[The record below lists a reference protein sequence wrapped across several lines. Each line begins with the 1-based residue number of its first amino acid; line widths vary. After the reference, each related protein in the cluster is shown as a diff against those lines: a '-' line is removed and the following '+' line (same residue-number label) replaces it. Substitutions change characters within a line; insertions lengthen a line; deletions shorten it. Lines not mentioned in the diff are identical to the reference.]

1 MMGKPIVIWM
11 VGNNGMRNPNRIMD
25 GFRVFSESPFVG
37 HLRKENEIEFTK
49 LLNEKGIIHNEE
61 GKDESGSHARKW
73 RLVFSRSGLIYP
85 KLNSS
90 EGQQSDL
97 GPLDDITPFG
107 RAFLKADTYPAI
119 QEFFLRAMSVEQV
132 AVNKGTSHFS
142 PLRWILAIMVE
153 LEKRTGT
160 SELSRIE
167 FAEGVARVINFDLTG
182 CNAKLSAKQ
191 SEITDALRD
200 MNYQIEIVYC
210 HTGNQG
216 MNEYASRALNSL
228 LNQVNEDDSTELLT
242 FTEIKLQ
249 DIYEYLA
256 NGQINESIVL
266 NDVLISNW
274 GSVDAPFKAY
284 YGTIQVS
291 AVGEWYNQY
300 GNQLFAKNIRYYKGS
315 TEVNQGIKEVLKT
328 QPEKF
333 FYYNN
338 GIKLLCKK
346 ITKKL
351 PYSTGNNVGLF
362 ALEGVSLVN
371 GAQTTGVIG
380 AVCLENPELI
390 ESAKVFVQ
398 MIDLGDAENDQA
410 VQITKLS
417 NTQNRIDSKD
427 FVALDPQQDR
437 LRMELNLAGIQYLYK
452 SGSKLDDPV
461 HQISLDEAIVSQA
474 YTLDDLSIVALVKR
488 NIGALTENIDRP
500 PYKLLFNGATNS
512 FAMYNGVQV
521 LRSVDFYIKQNEPT
535 ETGRKR
541 LVLIHGNRFL
551 LHLLLQ
557 KVKIIDGYDTTY
569 LDNAV
574 IDEIVQ
580 TNFNELWN
588 NIFSV
593 MQAKYPEAYPA
604 HIFKNVGRLKELV
617 TLL

>member
-1 MMGKPIVIWM
+1 MSNLKMVRIQAKIDELFKELVDLSDVKNPDEKVNKFYSRSLAALAIVMQCGVEYDIAAQS
-11 VGNNGMRNPNRIMD
+11 ITD
-25 GFRVFSESPFVG
+25 GYHDLGIDAVYNDTAQ
-37 HLRKENEIEFTK
+37 KK
-49 LLNEKGIIHNEE
+49 LILVQ
-61 GKDESGSHARKW
+61 SKW
-73 RLVFSRSGLIYP
+73 RKDGLGSI
-85 KLNSS
+85 S
-90 EGQQSDL
+90 
-97 GPLDDITPFG
+97 
-107 RAFLKADTYPAI
+107 
-119 QEFFLRAMSVEQV
+119 QEEAS
-132 AVNKGTSHFS
+132 T
-142 PLRWILAIMVE
+142 
-153 LEKRTGT
+153 
-160 SELSRIE
+160 

-371 GAQTTGVIG
+371 GAQTTGVRG

-474 YTLDDLSIVALVKR
+474 CTLDDLSIVALVKR

>member
-1 MMGKPIVIWM
+1 MSNLKMVRIQAKIDELFKELVDLSDVKNPDEKVNKFYSRSLAALAIVMQCGVEYDIAAQS
-11 VGNNGMRNPNRIMD
+11 ITD
-25 GFRVFSESPFVG
+25 GYHDLGIDAVYNDTAQ
-37 HLRKENEIEFTK
+37 KK
-49 LLNEKGIIHNEE
+49 LILVQ
-61 GKDESGSHARKW
+61 SKW
-73 RLVFSRSGLIYP
+73 RKDGLGSI
-85 KLNSS
+85 S
-90 EGQQSDL
+90 
-97 GPLDDITPFG
+97 
-107 RAFLKADTYPAI
+107 
-119 QEFFLRAMSVEQV
+119 QEEAS
-132 AVNKGTSHFS
+132 T
-142 PLRWILAIMVE
+142 
-153 LEKRTGT
+153 
-160 SELSRIE
+160 

-300 GNQLFAKNIRYYKGS
+300 GNQLFAKNIRYYRGS

-474 YTLDDLSIVALVKR
+474 CTLDDLSIVALVKR

>member
-1 MMGKPIVIWM
+1 MSNLKMVRIQAKIDELFKELVDLSDVKNPDEKVNKFYSRSLAALAIVMQCGVEYDIAAQS
-11 VGNNGMRNPNRIMD
+11 ITD
-25 GFRVFSESPFVG
+25 GYHDLGIDAVYNDTAQ
-37 HLRKENEIEFTK
+37 KK
-49 LLNEKGIIHNEE
+49 LILVQ
-61 GKDESGSHARKW
+61 SKW
-73 RLVFSRSGLIYP
+73 RKDGLGSI
-85 KLNSS
+85 S
-90 EGQQSDL
+90 
-97 GPLDDITPFG
+97 
-107 RAFLKADTYPAI
+107 
-119 QEFFLRAMSVEQV
+119 QEEAS
-132 AVNKGTSHFS
+132 T
-142 PLRWILAIMVE
+142 
-153 LEKRTGT
+153 
-160 SELSRIE
+160 

-474 YTLDDLSIVALVKR
+474 CTLDDLSIVALVKR

-580 TNFNELWN
+580 TIFNELWN

>member
-1 MMGKPIVIWM
+1 MSNLKMVRIQAKIDELFKELVDLSDVKNPDEKVNKFYSRSLAALAIVMQCGVEYDIA
-11 VGNNGMRNPNRIMD
+11 VQSITD
-25 GFRVFSESPFVG
+25 GYHDLGIDAVYNDTAQ
-37 HLRKENEIEFTK
+37 KK
-49 LLNEKGIIHNEE
+49 LILVQ
-61 GKDESGSHARKW
+61 SKW
-73 RLVFSRSGLIYP
+73 RKDGLGSI
-85 KLNSS
+85 S
-90 EGQQSDL
+90 
-97 GPLDDITPFG
+97 
-107 RAFLKADTYPAI
+107 
-119 QEFFLRAMSVEQV
+119 QEEASTF
-132 AVNKGTSHFS
+132 T
-142 PLRWILAIMVE
+142 
-153 LEKRTGT
+153 
-160 SELSRIE
+160 
-167 FAEGVARVINFDLTG
+167 EGVARVINFDLTG

-474 YTLDDLSIVALVKR
+474 CTLDDLSIVALVKR

>member
-1 MMGKPIVIWM
+1 MSNLKMVRIQAKIDELFKELVDLSDVKNPDEKVNKFYSRSLAALAIVMQCGVEYDIAAQS
-11 VGNNGMRNPNRIMD
+11 ITD
-25 GFRVFSESPFVG
+25 GYHDLGIDAVYNDTAQ
-37 HLRKENEIEFTK
+37 KK
-49 LLNEKGIIHNEE
+49 LILVQ
-61 GKDESGSHARKW
+61 SKW
-73 RLVFSRSGLIYP
+73 RKDGLGSI
-85 KLNSS
+85 S
-90 EGQQSDL
+90 
-97 GPLDDITPFG
+97 
-107 RAFLKADTYPAI
+107 
-119 QEFFLRAMSVEQV
+119 QEEAS
-132 AVNKGTSHFS
+132 T
-142 PLRWILAIMVE
+142 
-153 LEKRTGT
+153 
-160 SELSRIE
+160 

-474 YTLDDLSIVALVKR
+474 CTLDDLSIVALVKR

>member
-1 MMGKPIVIWM
+1 MSNLKMVRIQAKIDELFKELVDLSDVKNPDEKVNKFYSRSLAALVIVMQCGVEYDIAAQS
-11 VGNNGMRNPNRIMD
+11 ITD
-25 GFRVFSESPFVG
+25 GYHDLGIDAVYNDTAQ
-37 HLRKENEIEFTK
+37 KK
-49 LLNEKGIIHNEE
+49 LILVQ
-61 GKDESGSHARKW
+61 SKW
-73 RLVFSRSGLIYP
+73 RKDGLGSI
-85 KLNSS
+85 S
-90 EGQQSDL
+90 
-97 GPLDDITPFG
+97 
-107 RAFLKADTYPAI
+107 
-119 QEFFLRAMSVEQV
+119 QEEASTF
-132 AVNKGTSHFS
+132 T
-142 PLRWILAIMVE
+142 
-153 LEKRTGT
+153 
-160 SELSRIE
+160 
-167 FAEGVARVINFDLTG
+167 EGVARVINFDLTG

-474 YTLDDLSIVALVKR
+474 CTLDDLSIVALVKR

>member
-1 MMGKPIVIWM
+1 M
-11 VGNNGMRNPNRIMD
+11 
-25 GFRVFSESPFVG
+25 
-37 HLRKENEIEFTK
+37 
-49 LLNEKGIIHNEE
+49 
-61 GKDESGSHARKW
+61 
-73 RLVFSRSGLIYP
+73 
-85 KLNSS
+85 
-90 EGQQSDL
+90 
-97 GPLDDITPFG
+97 
-107 RAFLKADTYPAI
+107 
-119 QEFFLRAMSVEQV
+119 
-132 AVNKGTSHFS
+132 
-142 PLRWILAIMVE
+142 
-153 LEKRTGT
+153 EKRRTGQH
-160 SELSRIE
+160 
-167 FAEGVARVINFDLTG
+167 FAGRGVARVINFDLTG

-284 YGTIQVS
+284 YGTIPVS

-452 SGSKLDDPV
+452 SGSKMIQFIKF
-461 HQISLDEAIVSQA
+461 HWM
-474 YTLDDLSIVALVKR
+474 
-488 NIGALTENIDRP
+488 
-500 PYKLLFNGATNS
+500 KLLFHRHAHST
-512 FAMYNGVQV
+512 
-521 LRSVDFYIKQNEPT
+521 T
-535 ETGRKR
+535 
-541 LVLIHGNRFL
+541 FL
-551 LHLLLQ
+551 LSHLS
-557 KVKIIDGYDTTY
+557 K
-569 LDNAV
+569 
-574 IDEIVQ
+574 EI
-580 TNFNELWN
+580 
-588 NIFSV
+588 
-593 MQAKYPEAYPA
+593 
-604 HIFKNVGRLKELV
+604 LV
-617 TLL
+617 H

>member
-1 MMGKPIVIWM
+1 MSNLKMVRIQAKIDELFKELVDLSDVKNPDEKVNKFYSRSLAALAIVMQCGVEYDIAAQS
-11 VGNNGMRNPNRIMD
+11 ITD
-25 GFRVFSESPFVG
+25 GYHDLGIDAVYNDMAQ
-37 HLRKENEIEFTK
+37 KK
-49 LLNEKGIIHNEE
+49 LILVQ
-61 GKDESGSHARKW
+61 SKW
-73 RLVFSRSGLIYP
+73 RKDGLGSI
-85 KLNSS
+85 S
-90 EGQQSDL
+90 
-97 GPLDDITPFG
+97 
-107 RAFLKADTYPAI
+107 
-119 QEFFLRAMSVEQV
+119 QEEASTF
-132 AVNKGTSHFS
+132 T
-142 PLRWILAIMVE
+142 
-153 LEKRTGT
+153 
-160 SELSRIE
+160 
-167 FAEGVARVINFDLTG
+167 EGVARVINFDLTG

-474 YTLDDLSIVALVKR
+474 CTLDDLSIVALVKR

>member
-1 MMGKPIVIWM
+1 MSNLKMVRIQAKIDELFKELVDLSDVKNPDEKVNKFYSRSLAALAIVMQCGVEYDIATQS
-11 VGNNGMRNPNRIMD
+11 ITD
-25 GFRVFSESPFVG
+25 GYHDLGIDAVYNDTAQ
-37 HLRKENEIEFTK
+37 KK
-49 LLNEKGIIHNEE
+49 LILVQ
-61 GKDESGSHARKW
+61 SKW
-73 RLVFSRSGLIYP
+73 RKDGLGSI
-85 KLNSS
+85 S
-90 EGQQSDL
+90 
-97 GPLDDITPFG
+97 
-107 RAFLKADTYPAI
+107 
-119 QEFFLRAMSVEQV
+119 QEEASTF
-132 AVNKGTSHFS
+132 T
-142 PLRWILAIMVE
+142 
-153 LEKRTGT
+153 
-160 SELSRIE
+160 
-167 FAEGVARVINFDLTG
+167 EGVARVINFDLTG

-474 YTLDDLSIVALVKR
+474 CTLDDLSIVALVKR

>member
-1 MMGKPIVIWM
+1 MSNLKMVRIQAKIDELFKELVDLSDVKNPDEKVNKFYSRSLAALAIVMQCGVEYDIAAQS
-11 VGNNGMRNPNRIMD
+11 ITD
-25 GFRVFSESPFVG
+25 GYHDLGIDAVYNDTAQ
-37 HLRKENEIEFTK
+37 KK
-49 LLNEKGIIHNEE
+49 LILVQ
-61 GKDESGSHARKW
+61 SKW
-73 RLVFSRSGLIYP
+73 RKDGLGSI
-85 KLNSS
+85 S
-90 EGQQSDL
+90 
-97 GPLDDITPFG
+97 
-107 RAFLKADTYPAI
+107 
-119 QEFFLRAMSVEQV
+119 QEEAS
-132 AVNKGTSHFS
+132 T
-142 PLRWILAIMVE
+142 
-153 LEKRTGT
+153 
-160 SELSRIE
+160 

-380 AVCLENPELI
+380 AVCLGNPELI

-474 YTLDDLSIVALVKR
+474 CTLDDLSIVALVKR

>member
-1 MMGKPIVIWM
+1 MSNLKMVRIQAKIDELFKELVDLSDVKNPDEKVNKFYSRSLAALAIVMQCGVEYDIAAQS
-11 VGNNGMRNPNRIMD
+11 ITD
-25 GFRVFSESPFVG
+25 GYHDLGIDAVYNDTAQ
-37 HLRKENEIEFTK
+37 KK
-49 LLNEKGIIHNEE
+49 LILVQ
-61 GKDESGSHARKW
+61 SKW
-73 RLVFSRSGLIYP
+73 RKDGLGSI
-85 KLNSS
+85 S
-90 EGQQSDL
+90 
-97 GPLDDITPFG
+97 
-107 RAFLKADTYPAI
+107 
-119 QEFFLRAMSVEQV
+119 QEEASTF
-132 AVNKGTSHFS
+132 T
-142 PLRWILAIMVE
+142 
-153 LEKRTGT
+153 
-160 SELSRIE
+160 
-167 FAEGVARVINFDLTG
+167 EGVARVINFDLTG

-300 GNQLFAKNIRYYKGS
+300 GNQLFARNIRYYKGS

-346 ITKKL
+346 LTKKL

-380 AVCLENPELI
+380 TVCLENPELI

-474 YTLDDLSIVALVKR
+474 CTLDDLSIVALVKR

>member
-1 MMGKPIVIWM
+1 MSNLKMVRIQAKIDELFKELVDLSDVKNPDEKVNKFYSRSLAALAIVMQCGVEYDIAAQS
-11 VGNNGMRNPNRIMD
+11 ITD
-25 GFRVFSESPFVG
+25 GYHDLGIDAVYNDTAQ
-37 HLRKENEIEFTK
+37 KK
-49 LLNEKGIIHNEE
+49 LILVQ
-61 GKDESGSHARKW
+61 SKW
-73 RLVFSRSGLIYP
+73 RKDGLGSI
-85 KLNSS
+85 S
-90 EGQQSDL
+90 
-97 GPLDDITPFG
+97 
-107 RAFLKADTYPAI
+107 
-119 QEFFLRAMSVEQV
+119 QEEAS
-132 AVNKGTSHFS
+132 T
-142 PLRWILAIMVE
+142 
-153 LEKRTGT
+153 
-160 SELSRIE
+160 

-452 SGSKLDDPV
+452 SSSKLDDPV

-474 YTLDDLSIVALVKR
+474 CTLDDLSIVALVKR

>member
-1 MMGKPIVIWM
+1 MSSKI
-11 VGNNGMRNPNRIMD
+11 NLQTC
-25 GFRVFSESPFVG
+25 EY
-37 HLRKENEIEFTK
+37 
-49 LLNEKGIIHNEE
+49 
-61 GKDESGSHARKW
+61 ARKSSIFQDNQLISPKSKW
-73 RLVFSRSGLIYP
+73 RKDGLGSI
-85 KLNSS
+85 S
-90 EGQQSDL
+90 
-97 GPLDDITPFG
+97 
-107 RAFLKADTYPAI
+107 
-119 QEFFLRAMSVEQV
+119 QEEAS
-132 AVNKGTSHFS
+132 T
-142 PLRWILAIMVE
+142 
-153 LEKRTGT
+153 
-160 SELSRIE
+160 

-474 YTLDDLSIVALVKR
+474 CTLDDLSIVALVKR

>member
-1 MMGKPIVIWM
+1 MSNLKMVRIQAKIDELFKELVDLSDVKNPDEKVNKFYSRSLAALAIVMQCGVEYDIAAQS
-11 VGNNGMRNPNRIMD
+11 ITD
-25 GFRVFSESPFVG
+25 GYHDLGIDAVYNDTAQ
-37 HLRKENEIEFTK
+37 KK
-49 LLNEKGIIHNEE
+49 LILVQ
-61 GKDESGSHARKW
+61 SKW
-73 RLVFSRSGLIYP
+73 RKDGLGSI
-85 KLNSS
+85 S
-90 EGQQSDL
+90 
-97 GPLDDITPFG
+97 
-107 RAFLKADTYPAI
+107 
-119 QEFFLRAMSVEQV
+119 QEEAS
-132 AVNKGTSHFS
+132 T
-142 PLRWILAIMVE
+142 
-153 LEKRTGT
+153 
-160 SELSRIE
+160 

-474 YTLDDLSIVALVKR
+474 CTLDDLSIVALVKR

-604 HIFKNVGRLKELV
+604 HIFKMLAD
-617 TLL
+617 

>member
-1 MMGKPIVIWM
+1 MSNLKMVRIQAKIDELFKELVDLSDVKNPDEKVNKFYSRSLAALAIVMQCGVEYDIAAQS
-11 VGNNGMRNPNRIMD
+11 ITD
-25 GFRVFSESPFVG
+25 GYHDLGIDAVYNDTAQ
-37 HLRKENEIEFTK
+37 KK
-49 LLNEKGIIHNEE
+49 LILVQ
-61 GKDESGSHARKW
+61 SKW
-73 RLVFSRSGLIYP
+73 RKDGLDSI
-85 KLNSS
+85 S
-90 EGQQSDL
+90 
-97 GPLDDITPFG
+97 
-107 RAFLKADTYPAI
+107 
-119 QEFFLRAMSVEQV
+119 QEEASTF
-132 AVNKGTSHFS
+132 T
-142 PLRWILAIMVE
+142 
-153 LEKRTGT
+153 
-160 SELSRIE
+160 
-167 FAEGVARVINFDLTG
+167 EGVARVINFDLTG

-474 YTLDDLSIVALVKR
+474 CTLDDLSIVALVKR

>member
-1 MMGKPIVIWM
+1 MSNLKMVRIQAKIDELFKELVDLSDVKNPDEKVNKFYSRSLAALAIVMQCGVEYDIAAQS
-11 VGNNGMRNPNRIMD
+11 ITD
-25 GFRVFSESPFVG
+25 GYHDLGIDAVYNDTAQ
-37 HLRKENEIEFTK
+37 KK
-49 LLNEKGIIHNEE
+49 LILVQ
-61 GKDESGSHARKW
+61 SKW
-73 RLVFSRSGLIYP
+73 RKDGLGSI
-85 KLNSS
+85 S
-90 EGQQSDL
+90 
-97 GPLDDITPFG
+97 
-107 RAFLKADTYPAI
+107 
-119 QEFFLRAMSVEQV
+119 QEEAS
-132 AVNKGTSHFS
+132 T
-142 PLRWILAIMVE
+142 
-153 LEKRTGT
+153 
-160 SELSRIE
+160 

-427 FVALDPQQDR
+427 FVELDPQQDR

-474 YTLDDLSIVALVKR
+474 CTLDDLSIVALVKR

>member
-1 MMGKPIVIWM
+1 MSNLKMVRIQAKIDELFKELVDLSDVKNPDEKVNKFYSRSLAALAIVMQCGVEYDIAAQS
-11 VGNNGMRNPNRIMD
+11 ITD
-25 GFRVFSESPFVG
+25 GYHDLGIDAVYNDTAQ
-37 HLRKENEIEFTK
+37 KK
-49 LLNEKGIIHNEE
+49 LILVQ
-61 GKDESGSHARKW
+61 SKW
-73 RLVFSRSGLIYP
+73 RKDGLGSI
-85 KLNSS
+85 S
-90 EGQQSDL
+90 
-97 GPLDDITPFG
+97 
-107 RAFLKADTYPAI
+107 
-119 QEFFLRAMSVEQV
+119 QEEAS
-132 AVNKGTSHFS
+132 T
-142 PLRWILAIMVE
+142 
-153 LEKRTGT
+153 
-160 SELSRIE
+160 

-228 LNQVNEDDSTELLT
+228 LNQINEDDSTELLT

-474 YTLDDLSIVALVKR
+474 CTLDDLSIVALVKR

>member
-1 MMGKPIVIWM
+1 MSNLKMVRIQAKIDELFKELVDLSDVKNPDEKVNKFYSRSLAALAIVMQCGVEYDIAAQS
-11 VGNNGMRNPNRIMD
+11 ITD
-25 GFRVFSESPFVG
+25 GYHDLGIDAVYNDTAQ
-37 HLRKENEIEFTK
+37 KK
-49 LLNEKGIIHNEE
+49 LILVQ
-61 GKDESGSHARKW
+61 SKW
-73 RLVFSRSGLIYP
+73 RKDGLGSI
-85 KLNSS
+85 S
-90 EGQQSDL
+90 
-97 GPLDDITPFG
+97 
-107 RAFLKADTYPAI
+107 
-119 QEFFLRAMSVEQV
+119 QEEASTF
-132 AVNKGTSHFS
+132 T
-142 PLRWILAIMVE
+142 
-153 LEKRTGT
+153 
-160 SELSRIE
+160 
-167 FAEGVARVINFDLTG
+167 EGVARVINFDLTG

-474 YTLDDLSIVALVKR
+474 CTLDDLSIVALVKR

-557 KVKIIDGYDTTY
+557 KIKIIDGYDTTY